1 MRRSVTHACLARR
14 GGVLARLLIAI
25 AIVLLLAV
33 ILASVELFAALK
45 ATPGVTTDYGQRIHD
60 RTLERQRATRG
71 EGPNQWPRFAEIL
84 DKVEEGRNH
93 LDRQNEAYQP
103 AANDPFP
110 VIDFWIIRGPYDDP
124 AAYGMADL
132 ADRYARARQRGI
144 DVFNHWRDIGVFDA
158 SADLPSLQR
167 LAMPDIT
174 APGVEYPLEQLG
186 LARNLTR
193 AQVARMRLAAE
204 ADDPAERRIA
214 LEEGLALAR
223 IMADS
228 GTLLGWLTGS
238 TLDALA
244 VECFLS
250 DAHLFPLDAATLAAA
265 DAAIERELIDHFP
278 TLADIMANERDA
290 ALDHVQRVY
299 TARGRFIPLAH
310 ARLCYTYDL
319 SDAPE
324 ELLPLGDTRLSNVHS
339 RLFIDRD
346 AATAWINE
354 AYDLA
359 AAAATA
365 IGADATAADTALAAH
380 YSAPTWHNPAR
391 DIGLEP
397 SQTIQIARRR
407 TIHVAGWR
415 VMLAIERYRLAHDGA
430 VPQTLADLG
439 DLLPDHL
446 RTDPFT
452 GQPWHYEPTPPPPAT
467 AGWNN
472 QPLGDHETTRPY
484 TLASRP
490 LPGFETATPP
500 FPNHP
505 NTGVRLTMPIELPMD
520 RRPEPESPENNR

>member
-1 MRRSVTHACLARR
+1 MHHNATPSHIARR

-33 ILASVELFAALK
+33 ILASVEVLAAVK
-45 ATPGVTTDYGQRIHD
+45 AAPRVTTNYGQRTHD
-60 RTLERQRATRG
+60 RILERQRALHG
-71 EGPNQWPRFAEIL
+71 AGPNQWPRFAEIL

-93 LDRQNEAYQP
+93 LDRQNEAYRS

-110 VIDFWIIRGPYDDP
+110 VIDFYIIRGPYDDP
-124 AAYGMADL
+124 AAYGMADY
-132 ADRYARARQRGI
+132 YARARQRGV

-158 SADLPSLQR
+158 SADLPGLHR
-167 LAMPDIT
+167 VVMPADP
-174 APGVEYPLEQLG
+174 APGVESPIEELSLSRS
-186 LARNLTR
+186 LARAL
-193 AQVARMRLAAE
+193 AARMRLAAE
-204 ADDPAERRIA
+204 SGDTAQRLSA
-214 LEEGLALAR
+214 LEEGAALAR
-223 IMADS
+223 IMAGS
-228 GTLLGWLTGS
+228 GTMLGWLTS
-238 TLDALA
+238 YAVEPLA
-244 VECFLS
+244 VVSFLD
-250 DAHLFPLDAATLAAA
+250 DAFLYPLDDATLAAA

-310 ARLCYTYDL
+310 ARLSYTYDINQ
-319 SDAPE
+319 APD
-324 ELLPLGDTRLSNVHS
+324 ELLPFGDSRLSNLHA
-339 RLFIDRD
+339 RMFIDRD

-359 AAAATA
+359 DAAATA
-365 IGADATAADTALAAH
+365 TGADAAAADTALAAN
-380 YSAPTWHNPAR
+380 YSAPTWRNPAR
-391 DIGLEP
+391 DIGLKP
-397 SQTIQIARRR
+397 TQTIQIARRR
-407 TIHVAGWR
+407 AIQVAGWR

-430 VPQTLADLG
+430 PPQTLADLG
-439 DLLPDHL
+439 DLLPNHL
-446 RTDPFT
+446 RVDPFT

-472 QPLGDHETTRPY
+472 QPLGDHQTTWPY

-505 NTGVRLTMPIELPMD
+505 NTGVRITSPIELPMD
-520 RRPEPESPENNR
+520 RRPEHDSP